1 MFDRYVQGTKP
12 SWKRRAVLTV
22 SLALHGIAA
31 VVLVVYSFVHVEEI
45 TPPALSLTFF
55 CAPPPPPP
63 PPPPAKKHTEVKH
76 IEKKIVTP
84 TTVPQLVQPKQEE
97 EKKDEDDGEEGGVEG
112 GVAGGV
118 KGGVVGG
125 VVGGTGA
132 PTAKPK
138 NVPWAKFDQD
148 ALFRPNSAPARH
160 RQDSAQGHRRGRVP
174 RQDLRRP
181 VGARDAGEH
190 HSGHPRRRLRNHEH
204 AAQLEIQAAA
214 ASDLLDEPLR
224 LHHQLALASLSTPLR
239 NSILPSRKCTPVRA
253 RSRFVDCVVADR
265 ISGTKFTL

>member
-31 VVLVVYSFVHVEEI
+31 VVLIIYSFIHVEEI

-55 CAPPPPPP
+55 SAPPPPPP

-84 TTVPQLVQPKQEE
+84 TSIPQLVQPKVEE
-97 EKKDEDDGEEGGVEG
+97 QKPDEDDGEEGGVEG

-132 PTAKPK
+132 PTPKAK
-138 NVPWAKFDQD
+138 NVPPHMLEQQKISGDMPHLPDIVKIQRKGTGEAVAMVKICIDQ
-148 ALFRPNSAPARH
+148 
-160 RQDSAQGHRRGRVP
+160 GGRVNQVSVIQGIP
-174 RQDLRRP
+174 
-181 VGARDAGEH
+181 GADAEILNTVRGWKYK
-190 HSGHPRRRLRNHEH
+190 
-204 AAQLEIQAAA
+204 AQPIPICSMVKFEF
-214 ASDLLDEPLR
+214 
-224 LHHQLALASLSTPLR
+224 
-239 NSILPSRKCTPVRA
+239 SIN
-253 RSRFVDCVVADR
+253 
-265 ISGTKFTL
+265 

>member
-31 VVLVVYSFVHVEEI
+31 IVLVVYSFVHVEEI

-55 CAPPPPPP
+55 SAPPPPPP

-97 EKKDEDDGEEGGVEG
+97 EKQEDDGEEGGVEG

-125 VVGGTGA
+125 VVGGTGPA
-132 PTAKPK
+132 PPQKPK
-138 NVPWAKFDQD
+138 NVPPHVLDTEKLSGENPHLPDIVKIQRKGTGDAIFMAKICVDQ
-148 ALFRPNSAPARH
+148 NGNVNQVSVM
-160 RQDSAQGHRRGRVP
+160 QGIPGA
-174 RQDLRRP
+174 DGEIMNTLR
-181 VGARDAGEH
+181 
-190 HSGHPRRRLRNHEH
+190 SWKFKK
-204 AAQLEIQAAA
+204 QAIPIC
-214 ASDLLDEPLR
+214 SM
-224 LHHQLALASLSTPLR
+224 T
-239 NSILPSRKCTPVRA
+239 
-253 RSRFVDCVVADR
+253 RFV
-265 ISGTKFTL
+265 FTIN

>member
-31 VVLVVYSFVHVEEI
+31 IVLIVYSFIHVEEI

-55 CAPPPPPP
+55 SAPPPPPP

-97 EKKDEDDGEEGGVEG
+97 AKDEPDDGVEGGVEG

-118 KGGVVGG
+118 AGGTVGG

-132 PTAKPK
+132 PPPKAK
-138 NVPWAKFDQD
+138 NVPPHTLEQAKLSGEMPHLPDIVKIQRKGTGEAVAMVKICIDQ
-148 ALFRPNSAPARH
+148 S
-160 RQDSAQGHRRGRVP
+160 GRVNQVSIIQGIP
-174 RQDLRRP
+174 
-181 VGARDAGEH
+181 GADNDIM
-190 HSGHPRRRLRNHEH
+190 STVRNWKYKP
-204 AAQLEIQAAA
+204 QPIPIC
-214 ASDLLDEPLR
+214 SM
-224 LHHQLALASLSTPLR
+224 
-239 NSILPSRKCTPVRA
+239 V
-253 RSRFVDCVVADR
+253 
-265 ISGTKFTL
+265 KFEFFIN

>member
-31 VVLVVYSFVHVEEI
+31 LVLVVYSFVHVEEI

-55 CAPPPPPP
+55 SAPPPPPP
-63 PPPPAKKHTEVKH
+63 PPPPARKHTEVKH

-97 EKKDEDDGEEGGVEG
+97 KEEDKDDGEEGGVEG

-118 KGGVVGG
+118 KGGTVGG

-132 PTAKPK
+132 PPPKAK
-138 NVPWAKFDQD
+138 NVPPAKFDAD
-148 ALFRPNSAPARH
+148 ALYKPMPHLPGIVTIQRKGTGEAVWMGKVCIDQGGKVNQISIMQGIPGG
-160 RQDSAQGHRRGRVP
+160 DSAIMDTMRSWKFKTQP
-174 RQDLRRP
+174 FP
-181 VGARDAGEH
+181 ICTMI
-190 HSGHPRRRLRNHEH
+190 RLVYT
-204 AAQLEIQAAA
+204 I
-214 ASDLLDEPLR
+214 D
-224 LHHQLALASLSTPLR
+224 
-239 NSILPSRKCTPVRA
+239 
-253 RSRFVDCVVADR
+253 
-265 ISGTKFTL
+265 

>member
-31 VVLVVYSFVHVEEI
+31 IVLVVYSFVHVEEI

-55 CAPPPPPP
+55 SAPPPPPP

-97 EKKDEDDGEEGGVEG
+97 TKDEDDGEEGGVEG

-132 PTAKPK
+132 APPAKPK
-138 NVPWAKFDQD
+138 NVPPHMLEQAKLSGEMPHLPDIVKIQRKGTGLAISMVKVCIDQSGNVNQVSVLQGIPGAD
-148 ALFRPNSAPARH
+148 AAIISA
-160 RQDSAQGHRRGRVP
+160 
-174 RQDLRRP
+174 
-181 VGARDAGEH
+181 
-190 HSGHPRRRLRNHEH
+190 
-204 AAQLEIQAAA
+204 
-214 ASDLLDEPLR
+214 
-224 LHHQLALASLSTPLR
+224 
-239 NSILPSRKCTPVRA
+239 VRA
-253 RSRFVDCVVADR
+253 WRYKPQPIPICSMV
-265 ISGTKFTL
+265 KFEFQID

>member
-31 VVLVVYSFVHVEEI
+31 LVLIVYSFVHVEEI

-55 CAPPPPPP
+55 SAPPPPPP
-63 PPPPAKKHTEVKH
+63 PPPPASHKKVEHK

-97 EKKDEDDGEEGGVEG
+97 EKDEDKGEEGGVEG

-118 KGGVVGG
+118 AGGTVGG

-132 PTAKPK
+132 PPPKAK
-138 NVPWAKFDQD
+138 NVPPMKLEQEKLSGEMPHLPDIVKIQRKGTGEATAMVKICIDQGGHVNQVSIIQGIPGAD
-148 ALFRPNSAPARH
+148 AAILSA
-160 RQDSAQGHRRGRVP
+160 
-174 RQDLRRP
+174 
-181 VGARDAGEH
+181 
-190 HSGHPRRRLRNHEH
+190 
-204 AAQLEIQAAA
+204 
-214 ASDLLDEPLR
+214 
-224 LHHQLALASLSTPLR
+224 
-239 NSILPSRKCTPVRA
+239 VR
-253 RSRFVDCVVADR
+253 S
-265 ISGTKFTL
+265 